1 MPPKKKTNE
10 TKQTSKKKKEKKS
23 CYLQYIHKVQG
34 GTSKYHAFKI
44 VVQKNNRHFYFIHA
58 SKTVSL
64 NIIVVQHSIP
74 ICDTMVCIVSLV
86 EIVYFYLFFLKIT
99 KSDDE
104 AGRGLVWVSCAVRAL
119 QLHWFQ
125 LEMQWP

>member
-1 MPPKKKTNE
+1 MKLYSYIPFQCPPKENKRNKTN
-10 TKQTSKKKKEKKS
+10 KKNI

-44 VVQKNNRHFYFIHA
+44 VVQKNNHHFYFIHA

-74 ICDTMVCIVSLV
+74 IDDTMVCIVSLL
-86 EIVYFYLFFLKIT
+86 ERFFFF
-99 KSDDE
+99 S
-104 AGRGLVWVSCAVRAL
+104 
-119 QLHWFQ
+119 
-125 LEMQWP
+125 